1 MTMTVRAT
9 RADLLMTTERLL
21 GPGHHIARIVSI
33 DYDGATAEVEVGGAR
48 HAAAL
53 AVGCLIRPIPRD
65 LVLLFC
71 DCDARQAFVL
81 TVLERADSNR
91 CVIAL
96 PGRGPMCIEGET
108 IAIAVR
114 QRLSLR
120 AESVDL
126 QAKLFAV
133 VADKATWI
141 GKLYSLIADRFRS
154 SARIQE
160 ESADSLTINAVE
172 RIAVI
177 DRIDSLQTEMQA
189 TKVTGIASETAHSK
203 VIAVTE
209 DLRLDGKRV
218 TVA

>member
-1 MTMTVRAT
+1 MTMTIR
-9 RADLLMTTERLL
+9 RRMADLAATTERLL
-21 GPGHHIARIVSI
+21 GPGHHIARIVSV
-33 DYDGATAEVEVGGAR
+33 DDDGATVEVDVGGAR

-53 AVGCLIRPIPRD
+53 AVGCLVRPIPRD
-65 LVLLFC
+65 LVLLFS
-71 DCDARQAFVL
+71 DARQAFVL
-81 TVLERADSNR
+81 SVLERAGSN
-91 CVIAL
+91 CAMIAL
-96 PGRGPMCIEGET
+96 PGDGDMSIEGGT

-120 AESVDL
+120 AESIDL
-126 QAKLFAV
+126 QSKLFAV

-154 SARIQE
+154 SVRIQE
-160 ESADSLTINAVE
+160 ESAESLTIKAIE

-189 TKVTGIASETAHSK
+189 TTVTGIASETAHSK

>member
-1 MTMTVRAT
+1 MTMTFRAT
-9 RADLLMTTERLL
+9 KADLSATTERLL
-21 GPGHHIARIVSI
+21 GPGHHIARIASV
-33 DYDGATAEVEVGGAR
+33 DDGGATVEVDVDGAR
-48 HAAAL
+48 HAAVL
-53 AVGCLIRPIPRD
+53 AVGCLVRPVPRD
-65 LVLLFC
+65 LVLLF
-71 DCDARQAFVL
+71 CDARQAFVL
-81 TVLERADSNR
+81 TVLERAGSNWG
-91 CVIAL
+91 VIAL
-96 PGRGPMCIEGET
+96 PGRGNMSIEGGT
-108 IAIAVR
+108 ITIAVR

-126 QAKLFAV
+126 QAKMFAA

-141 GKLYSLIADRFRS
+141 GKLYSLVVDRFRS

-160 ESADSLTINAVE
+160 ASADSLTIRAVE

-189 TKVTGIASETAHSK
+189 TTVTGIASETAHSK